1 VTLQL
6 SPNDAIVVGAPSV
19 LSSLCFGLVR
29 AAAEHVRA
37 EIRLV
42 DRNDNVE
49 ELSTAPNRARVFWLA
64 QYPSPS
70 LVDIIRGSRVPTVAC
85 LDELKDAVRYL
96 KESVGCTFLEALRAH
111 TAAATVCG
119 AFFDNPSVLLV
130 ERRADSTTGR
140 IAGQMLD
147 HLRLDMTF
155 PAKKSLIEQFA
166 GEAGATAWPLERL
179 LSRRVVGYLAPGK
192 TSTISAD
199 EAAVIE
205 QVLAPM
211 TRMSIGRDVRPICWP
226 SSVFLFGDR
235 PNERAPLVA
244 DITGAARII
253 FYGPYFHLP
262 AGRWQV
268 QIVLGFSYDI
278 FGTPFS
284 IEVHGST
291 LVAKAFVRPD
301 GEGIFSASFS
311 MTHTRPQDPLELRV
325 RNEEG
330 AIEGRIGLAR
340 VQFFSEN
347 R

>member
-6 SPNDAIVVGAPSV
+6 SPNDAIVVGPPSV
-19 LSSLCFGLVR
+19 LSNWGFDLVR
-29 AAAEHVRA
+29 AAAEHVQA

-42 DRNDNVE
+42 DRNDDVE
-49 ELSTAPNRARVFWLA
+49 EIPTAPNRPRVFCLA

-70 LVDIIRGSRVPTVAC
+70 LAAIIRGSRLPTIAC
-85 LDELKDAVRYL
+85 LDEVIDAVRYL
-96 KESVGCTFLEALRAH
+96 KESLGCTFLEALRAH
-111 TAAATVCG
+111 TAAAAVCG

-130 ERRADSTTGR
+130 ERRDDGTTGK

-147 HLRLDMTF
+147 HLGLGMTL
-155 PAKKSLIEQFA
+155 PAKQSLIEQFA
-166 GEAGATAWPLERL
+166 GESGAMAWPLERS
-179 LSRRVVGYLAPGK
+179 LSRRVVGYLLPGK
-192 TSTISAD
+192 TSTIAAN

-211 TRMSIGRDVRPICWP
+211 TRMSTTRYGGPICWP

-235 PNERAPLVA
+235 PNEPAPLVA
-244 DITGAARII
+244 DVTGAARII

-262 AGRWQV
+262 TGRWQAQV
-268 QIVLGFSYDI
+268 VLGFSHDI

-284 IEVHGST
+284 IEVHGTT
-291 LVAKAFVRPD
+291 LVAKAIVKPH
-301 GEGIFSASFS
+301 GEGIFKASFS
-311 MTHTRPQDPLELRV
+311 MTHTRPQDPLELRI

-340 VQFFSEN
+340 VQFFSKD
-347 R
+347 